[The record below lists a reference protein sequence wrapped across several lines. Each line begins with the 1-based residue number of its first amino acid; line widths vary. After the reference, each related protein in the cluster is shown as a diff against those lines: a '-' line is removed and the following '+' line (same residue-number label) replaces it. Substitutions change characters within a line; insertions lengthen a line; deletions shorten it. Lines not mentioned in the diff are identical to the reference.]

1 MPLRGCLYKIRGDA
15 AFICGPHNLIHL
27 LKVFCLLVT
36 TAMLCLSIPSQS
48 FANDDDT
55 AGWKPVKPITIIVP
69 SNPGGGWDQTARFMQ
84 RAIQEESLV
93 PVSIEVVNRGGA
105 GGTIALAELV
115 ERYKGDPYKLMVTG
129 FGVVGSALMHDSDY
143 SLPITTPLA
152 RLTGE
157 YQVIAVPA
165 ESPYKDLDELMAAF
179 KADPQSISW
188 AGGSAGGSDQIFIV
202 QVAEAL
208 GIPADN
214 VNYVAFTG
222 GGEANAALMGNQVT
236 AGITGYGEISGI
248 VESGRVRLL
257 AVSSETRIVNP
268 DLPTFIEKDVD
279 VTFQNWR
286 GFVAP
291 PGITPKQKTY
301 YTNMFSKAAKSKLWR
316 SALDANQWEDS
327 FMVDPEFKTFLVS
340 NKNVTAKTLAS
351 MGLGKSSEIS
361 AIGPY
366 FFPKIIGAGLLLS
379 GLFFVV
385 PTLRQ
390 RASETVAANNITPD
404 DGPKWQAFAMTAG
417 LFLIYILAL
426 RFLGFIIATPLFIV
440 AISWVIGSRKLVRD
454 IIVALILTGA
464 IYLIFE
470 NLLKVQVP

>member
-1 MPLRGCLYKIRGDA
+1 M
-15 AFICGPHNLIHL
+15 
-27 LKVFCLLVT
+27 T
-36 TAMLCLSIPSQS
+36 TIGLFLSVQSQS
-48 FANDDDT
+48 FADDDVLS
-55 AGWKPVKPITIIVP
+55 GWKPVKPITIIVP

-84 RAIQEESLV
+84 RAIQEENLL

-129 FGVVGSALMHDSDY
+129 FGMVGSALMHESDY
-143 SLPITTPLA
+143 SLLVTTPIS

-157 YQVIAVPA
+157 YQVIAVPT
-165 ESPYKDLDELMAAF
+165 ESPYKNLEDLMAAF
-179 KADPQSISW
+179 KADPKSISW

-202 QVAEAL
+202 QVAESL
-208 GIPADN
+208 GISPDN
-214 VNYVAFTG
+214 VNYVAYTG

-268 DLPTFIEKDVD
+268 DLPTFIEKGIN

-291 PGITPKQKTY
+291 PGLTPKQKAY
-301 YTNMFSKAAKSKLWR
+301 YTHVFSKAAQSEIWKK
-316 SALDANQWEDS
+316 ALDANQWQNS
-327 FMVDPEFKTFLVS
+327 FMVDPEFKTFLVN
-340 NKNVTAKTLAS
+340 NKQTTAKTLAS

-366 FFPKIIGAGLLLS
+366 FFPKIIGLGLLLS
-379 GLFFVV
+379 GLFFAV
-385 PTLRQ
+385 PAFRLRAELATAADTT
-390 RASETVAANNITPD
+390 ASNSV
-404 DGPKWQAFAMTAG
+404 GPHKGPSWRAFAMTAG
-417 LFLIYILAL
+417 LFLVYIFAL
-426 RFLGFIIATPLFIV
+426 HFIGFLIATPLFIV
-440 AISWVIGSRKLVRD
+440 AISWVIGSRKLMRD

-470 NLLKVQVP
+470 NLLQVQVP

>member
-1 MPLRGCLYKIRGDA
+1 M
-15 AFICGPHNLIHL
+15 
-27 LKVFCLLVT
+27 
-36 TAMLCLSIPSQS
+36 
-48 FANDDDT
+48 
-55 AGWKPVKPITIIVP
+55 KPITIIVP

-84 RAIQEESLV
+84 RAIQEENLV

-129 FGVVGSALMHDSDY
+129 FGMVGSALMHDSDY

-157 YQVIAVPA
+157 YQVIAVPT
-165 ESPYKDLDELMAAF
+165 ESPYKNLDDLMTAF

-208 GIPADN
+208 GIPADS

-257 AVSSETRIVNP
+257 AVSSETRLVNP
-268 DLPTFIEKDVD
+268 DLPTFIEKDIN

-291 PGITPKQKTY
+291 PGITPKQKAY
-301 YTNMFSKAAKSKLWR
+301 YTNVFTKASQSELWQK
-316 SALDANQWEDS
+316 ALEANQWQNS
-327 FMVDPEFKTFLVS
+327 FMVDSEFNSFLIS
-340 NKNVTAKTLAS
+340 NKDVTAKTLAS

-379 GLFFVV
+379 GLFFIV
-385 PTLRQ
+385 PALRQ
-390 RASETVAANNITPD
+390 RASGPIAANDITLDEDPQ
-404 DGPKWQAFAMTAG
+404 WQAFAMTAG
-417 LFLIYILAL
+417 LFLIYIFAL
-426 RFLGFIIATPLFIV
+426 RFLGFIIATPLFII
-440 AISWVIGSRKLVRD
+440 AISWVIGSRRLVRD

>member
-1 MPLRGCLYKIRGDA
+1 MYKFLGEKLSIFGILNNLARFYKIWTILGIVIA
-15 AFICGPHNLIHL
+15 LTF
-27 LKVFCLLVT
+27 LVGIQ
-36 TAMLCLSIPSQS
+36 A
-48 FANDDDT
+48 FANDNAAT
-55 AGWKPVKPITIIVP
+55 GWKPVKPITIIVP

-84 RAIQEESLV
+84 RAIQEENLV

-115 ERYKGDPYKLMVTG
+115 ERFKGDPYKLMVTG
-129 FGVVGSALMHDSDY
+129 FGMVGSALMHESDY
-143 SLPITTPLA
+143 SLTTITPIA

-157 YQVIAVPA
+157 YQVIAVPSD
-165 ESPYKDLDELMAAF
+165 SPYKTLDELMSAF
-179 KADPQSISW
+179 KADPKSISW

-208 GIPADN
+208 GIPADS

-268 DLPTFIEKDVD
+268 YLPTFLEKDVD

-291 PGITPKQKTY
+291 PGITPKQKAY
-301 YTNMFSKAAKSKLWR
+301 YTQVFSNAANSKVWKAALE
-316 SALDANQWEDS
+316 ANQWQDS
-327 FMVDPEFKTFLVS
+327 YMIDPEFRSFIAS

-361 AIGPY
+361 AIGPF
-366 FFPKIIGAGLLLS
+366 FFPKIIGIGLLLS

-385 PTLRQ
+385 PALR
-390 RASETVAANNITPD
+390 RRPTSVDAANDVVPYV
-404 DGPKWQAFAMTAG
+404 GLQWMAFAMTSG
-417 LFLIYILAL
+417 LFLAYIFAL
-426 RFLGFIIATPLFIV
+426 RFLGFLISTPLFIV
-440 AISWVIGSRKLVRD
+440 AISHVIGSRKLVRD

-470 NLLKVQVP
+470 NLLQVQVP

>member
-1 MPLRGCLYKIRGDA
+1 MS
-15 AFICGPHNLIHL
+15 
-27 LKVFCLLVT
+27 
-36 TAMLCLSIPSQS
+36 AMLSLFVPFQG
-48 FANDDDT
+48 FADEDSSS
-55 AGWKPVKPITIIVP
+55 GWKPVKPITIIVP

-84 RAIQEESLV
+84 RAIQEENLV

-129 FGVVGSALMHDSDY
+129 FGMVGSALMHESDY

-157 YQVIAVPA
+157 YQVIAVPND
-165 ESPYKDLDELMAAF
+165 SPYQTLDELMDAF
-179 KADPQSISW
+179 KATPESISW

-208 GIPADN
+208 GIPAEN

-257 AVSSETRIVNP
+257 AVSSKTRIVNP
-268 DLPTFIEKDVD
+268 ELPTFIEKGVN

-291 PGITPKQKTY
+291 PGITPKQKAF
-301 YTNMFSKAAKSKLWR
+301 YTNVFSKAAKSELWQKT
-316 SALDANQWEDS
+316 LEANQWQDS
-327 FMVDPEFKTFLVS
+327 YMVDPEFSSFLVS
-340 NKNVTAKTLAS
+340 NKDVTAKTLAS

-361 AIGPY
+361 AIGPF
-366 FFPKIIGAGLLLS
+366 FFPKIIGVGLLLS
-379 GLFFVV
+379 GLFFLV
-385 PTLRQ
+385 PALRQ
-390 RASETVAANNITPD
+390 RAAGTVAANDIILN
-404 DGPKWQAFAMTAG
+404 DGPEWKAFAITAG

-440 AISWVIGSRKLVRD
+440 ATSWVIGSRKLVRD

>member
-1 MPLRGCLYKIRGDA
+1 
-15 AFICGPHNLIHL
+15 
-27 LKVFCLLVT
+27 
-36 TAMLCLSIPSQS
+36 MLCLSFPSQG
-48 FANDDDT
+48 FADENKSS
-55 AGWKPVKPITIIVP
+55 GWKPVKPITIIVP

-84 RAIQEESLV
+84 RAIQEENLL

-129 FGVVGSALMHDSDY
+129 FGMVGSALMHDSDY

-157 YQVIAVPA
+157 YQVIAVPT
-165 ESPYKDLDELMAAF
+165 ESPYQTLEELMAAF

-208 GIPADN
+208 GIPAES

-268 DLPTFIEKDVD
+268 DLPTFMEKEVY

-291 PGITPKQKTY
+291 PGITPKQKAY
-301 YTNMFSKAAKSKLWR
+301 YTNVFTKASQSELWQK
-316 SALDANQWEDS
+316 ALEANQWQDS
-327 FMVDPEFKTFLVS
+327 FMVDPEFYSFLND
-340 NKNVTAKTLAS
+340 NKAVTAKTLAS
-351 MGLGKSSEIS
+351 IGLGKSSEIS

-366 FFPKIIGAGLLLS
+366 FFPKIIGIGLLLS

-385 PTLRQ
+385 PALHPRVAGTVVANDITL
-390 RASETVAANNITPD
+390 ND
-404 DGPKWQAFAMTAG
+404 DPKWQAFAMTSG

-426 RFLGFIIATPLFIV
+426 RFVGFIIATPLFIV